1 MSKSQQRQIIR
12 ERVEMLTGS
21 EKAAFSHRICQ
32 RLASQPELQ
41 GAKVILSY
49 LADEREVNVDEF
61 NQFMA
66 QKGAVICYPVVRG
79 EDMEAYYCPQERYV
93 LNGFGIREPE
103 RSSSILID
111 REAIDLVIVPCV
123 GFDAKMNRLG
133 HGKGY
138 YDRFLAGM
146 DADRVAVAFE
156 AQRLE
161 RIETTDQD
169 IRMNKVVT
177 EDEVYRHIELFPGN

>member
-41 GAKVILSY
+41 GARVILSY
-49 LADEREVNVDEF
+49 LANEKEVNVDEF
-61 NQFMA
+61 NQIMA

-103 RSSSILID
+103 RSASILMD
-111 REAIDLVIVPCV
+111 REAVDLVIVPCV

-138 YDRFLAGM
+138 YDRYLAGLM
-146 DADRVAVAFE
+146 VPKLAVAFE

-161 RIETTDQD
+161 QIETTDQD

-177 EDEVYRHIELFPGN
+177 EDAVYRNISLI